1 LQIWFDFDWWCRVSF
16 FVFVGRD
23 DDDEWWMVLLMDGV
37 GDSCD
42 GDGVGDSDG
51 GDDYGD
57 GGDPYCILLFEL
69 LWLLWLLVV
78 VSFVWWFGWLCLS
91 WLLAAV
97 GCGCLMAGCECDLPT
112 VNTRPF
118 FACMHPLKIY
128 VELISSQSAFYLE

>member
-1 LQIWFDFDWWCRVSF
+1 
-16 FVFVGRD
+16 
-23 DDDEWWMVLLMDGV
+23 MVLLMDGV

-78 VSFVWWFGWLCLS
+78 VSFV
-91 WLLAAV
+91 
-97 GCGCLMAGCECDLPT
+97 
-112 VNTRPF
+112 
-118 FACMHPLKIY
+118 
-128 VELISSQSAFYLE
+128 